1 MGIFKF
7 IIRRV
12 LFGLLTMFVVAT
24 VVFVLTQIVRDPAKA
39 ILGRDGT
46 GDQLIAKRA
55 ELGLDRPKF
64 EQYWTWLRDL
74 VFHQQA
80 PKSFTNK
87 LGMWEFLGDRIKNSL
102 FLMFACTLISIPIS
116 IVIGA
121 VAARRRDRTFDS
133 VTSGV
138 NLFLAGTP
146 EYVLGIA
153 LLFLFSTNV
162 WHIFP
167 GTVRIRP
174 GQNPWVDLKQ
184 LVLPVMTLVL
194 AVVPYVSRTM
204 RASTVEVLESDYVEM
219 ARLKGVSEGTVLWR
233 HALPNAIGPTL
244 QVIAINIA
252 YLVAG
257 VITVEALFNYPGVGL
272 AMRDAVLGH
281 DAATVQFIAIFISSI
296 YVIVNLLA
304 DVGTILV
311 TPRLRTTIR

>member
-7 IIRRV
+7 IIRRI

-24 VVFVLTQIVRDPAKA
+24 VVFLLTQVVRDPAKA

-46 GDQLIAKRA
+46 GDQLIAKRK

-64 EQYWTWLRDL
+64 EQYWTWLTDL
-74 VFHQQA
+74 VFHQKA

-87 LGMWEFLGDRIKNSL
+87 LGMWEFLGDRIENSV
-102 FLMFACTLISIPIS
+102 FLMFACTLISIPLS
-116 IVIGA
+116 IIVGA

-174 GQNPWVDLKQ
+174 GQAPWVDLKQ

-281 DAATVQFIAIFISSI
+281 DAATVQFIALFISSI

>member
-24 VVFVLTQIVRDPAKA
+24 VVFILTQVVRDPAKA

-46 GDQLIAKRA
+46 GAQLAAKQK

-64 EQYWTWLRDL
+64 EQYTTWLTDL
-74 VFHQQA
+74 VFHQTA

-87 LGMWEFLGDRIKNSL
+87 LGMWEFLGDRIKNSV

-121 VAARRRDRTFDS
+121 VAARRRDRAFDS

-162 WHIFP
+162 FHIFP

-174 GQNPWVDLKQ
+174 GQAPWVDLKQ

-219 ARLKGVSEGTVLWR
+219 ARLKGVTEGTVLWR

-311 TPRLRTTIR
+311 TPRLRTTI

>member
-46 GDQLIAKRA
+46 GTQLAAKRA

-74 VFHQQA
+74 VFHQTA

-87 LGMWEFLGDRIKNSL
+87 LGMWEFLGDRIKNSV
-102 FLMFACTLISIPIS
+102 FLMFACTVISIPLS
-116 IVIGA
+116 VFVGA
-121 VAARRRDRTFDS
+121 VAARRRDRAFDS

-162 WHIFP
+162 FHLFP

-174 GQNPWVDLKQ
+174 GQPPWVDLKQ

-219 ARLKGVSEGTVLWR
+219 ARLKGLSEGTVLWR

-311 TPRLRTTIR
+311 TPRLRTTI